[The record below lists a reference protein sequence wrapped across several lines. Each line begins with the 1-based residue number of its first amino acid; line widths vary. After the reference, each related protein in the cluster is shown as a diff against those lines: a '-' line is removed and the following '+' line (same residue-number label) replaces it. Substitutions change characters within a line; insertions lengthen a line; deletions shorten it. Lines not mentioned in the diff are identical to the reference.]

1 MRFLP
6 APAAALVA
14 IAASLALAPLAQA
27 AGTPAD
33 ALAPTGRWSANARG
47 QAPTP
52 PMGWNSWNA
61 FGPAIDET
69 KLMASAQALVDTGLA
84 AKGYRYV
91 DIDDGWWLKRRM
103 PDGRMLVRTAM
114 FPSAATPDGATSL
127 RPLTDRLHA
136 MGLKAGIYSDIGRN
150 SCSQV
155 FGGADAP
162 NLPEGTQAEREVGL
176 YGHIEQDIA
185 LYFQEWKFD
194 LIKVDGCGIRG
205 LGPDNPR
212 VKAGLYRP
220 LGPVIDFDELPRTDI
235 AEVRR
240 LYGTVADALARTRPA
255 GDYVFSLCLWGSAN
269 VRAWGKDLGNMSRT
283 SEDISPTWPRMLHN
297 LDTTARRALYAH
309 PGSWNDPDMLFIGKG
324 EFDAAHMTEARSH
337 LALWA
342 IENAPLLIGMDLREA
357 NADQIALLGWQA
369 AIAINQDPAGN
380 QAVLAHDSAEVQIY
394 VKTLA
399 DGTKAVALFNRSAA
413 PTHATLTAAHLK
425 MTGEIAT
432 TDLWTGKAS
441 RFANETTVPLAPH
454 ETVLLK
460 VAGARRLPDGIY
472 LSEMPGSVN
481 PAVDGVVQP
490 QPDPQVH
497 LGLSPWNDTRG
508 TGEHP
513 RYGGWGG
520 AAVDTGP
527 YGQEL
532 QAGHEKLDTG
542 IGILAGSRL
551 EVRNAG
557 HARFTA
563 RVGVDDAAWGNSG
576 AVTFLVY
583 GDGRLLARSVPLR
596 AGAALVPI
604 SADVRSVR
612 LIELVARP
620 AQASAA
626 PDPVVWGEAA
636 LRN

>member
-1 MRFLP
+1 MTKLPLASFLAVLACLTP
-6 APAAALVA
+6 GCHAAA
-14 IAASLALAPLAQA
+14 APD
-27 AGTPAD
+27 P
-33 ALAPTGRWSANARG
+33 LAPTGRWSANTRG
-47 QAPTP
+47 QAATP

-61 FGPAIDET
+61 FGAAVDET
-69 KLMASAQALVDTGLA
+69 KLMASARLLVDSGLA

-103 PDGRMLVRTAM
+103 PDGRMLVRTAN
-114 FPSAATPDGATSL
+114 FPSATTADGGTSL

-150 SCSQV
+150 TCSQV

-162 NLPEGTQAEREVGL
+162 NLPEGTQAERETGL
-176 YGHIEQDIA
+176 YGHVEQDIA
-185 LYFQEWKFD
+185 LYFREWNFD

-220 LGPVIDFDELPRTDI
+220 LGPVIDFDDLPRTDI

-240 LYGTVADALARTRPA
+240 LYGAVAQALARTRPA
-255 GDYVFSLCLWGSAN
+255 GDYVLSLCLWGSAD
-269 VRAWGKDLGNMSRT
+269 VRSWGKDIGNMSRT
-283 SEDISPTWPRMLHN
+283 SEDISPTWARMLHN

-324 EFDAAHMTEARSH
+324 EFDAAHMVEARSH

-342 IENAPLLIGMDLREA
+342 MLNAPLLIGMDLRQA
-357 NADQIALLGWQA
+357 TPDQIALLGWAQ
-369 AIAINQDPAGN
+369 AIALNQDRAGN
-380 QAVLAHDSAEVQIY
+380 QAVLAYDSAEVQIY

-399 DGTKAVALFNRSAA
+399 DGSKAVALLNRSDA
-413 PTHATLTAAHLK
+413 PTHATLTAEHAKL
-425 MTGEIAT
+425 TGTIAT
-432 TDLWTGKAS
+432 TDLWTGKTGS
-441 RFANETTVPLAPH
+441 FTGEITVPLGPH

-460 VAGARRLPDGIY
+460 LVGRHRLANGLY

-481 PAVDGVVQP
+481 PAIDGVVQP
-490 QPDPQVH
+490 QPDPLVH
-497 LGLSPWNDTRG
+497 RGLLPWNDTRG
-508 TGEHP
+508 VGEHP

-527 YGQEL
+527 YGQQL

-542 IGILAGSRL
+542 IGILAGSRM

-583 GDGRLLARSVPLR
+583 GDGRLLAQSAPMR
-596 AGAALVPI
+596 AGSALVPLV
-604 SADVRSVR
+604 ANVRGVK

-620 AQASAA
+620 AKASVA

-636 LRN
+636 LLN

>member
-1 MRFLP
+1 MTKLPLASFLAVLACLMP
-6 APAAALVA
+6 GCHAAA
-14 IAASLALAPLAQA
+14 APD
-27 AGTPAD
+27 P
-33 ALAPTGRWSANARG
+33 LAPTGRWSANTRG

-61 FGPAIDET
+61 FGAAVDET
-69 KLMASAQALVDTGLA
+69 KLMASARLLVDSGLA

-103 PDGRMLVRTAM
+103 PDGRMLVRTTN
-114 FPSAATPDGATSL
+114 FPSAATADGGTSL

-150 SCSQV
+150 NCSQV

-162 NLPEGTQAEREVGL
+162 NLPEGTQAERETGL
-176 YGHIEQDIA
+176 YGHVEQDIA
-185 LYFQEWKFD
+185 LYFREWNFD

-220 LGPVIDFDELPRTDI
+220 LGPVIDFDDLPRTDI

-240 LYGTVADALARTRPA
+240 LYGAVADALARTRPA
-255 GDYVFSLCLWGSAN
+255 GDYVLSLCLWGSAD
-269 VRAWGKDLGNMSRT
+269 VRSWGKDIGNMSRT
-283 SEDISPTWPRMLHN
+283 SEDISPTWARLLHN

-324 EFDAAHMTEARSH
+324 EFDAAHMVEARSH

-342 IENAPLLIGMDLREA
+342 MLNAPLLIGMDLRQA
-357 NADQIALLGWQA
+357 TPDQIALLGWSQ
-369 AIAINQDPAGN
+369 AIALNQDRAGN
-380 QAVLAHDSAEVQIY
+380 QAVLAYDSAEVQIY

-399 DGTKAVALFNRSAA
+399 DGTKAVALLNRSAA
-413 PTHATLTAAHLK
+413 PTHATLTAEHAKL
-425 MTGEIAT
+425 TGTIAT
-432 TDLWTGKAS
+432 TDLWTGKTGS
-441 RFANETTVPLAPH
+441 FTGETTVPLAPH

-460 VAGARRLPDGIY
+460 LLGRHRLANGLY

-490 QPDPQVH
+490 QPDPLVH
-497 LGLSPWNDTRG
+497 RGLLPWNDTRG
-508 TGEHP
+508 AGEHP

-520 AAVDTGP
+520 AAVDSGP
-527 YGQEL
+527 YGQQL

-542 IGILAGSRL
+542 IGILAGSRM

-583 GDGRLLARSVPLR
+583 GDGRLLAQSAPLR
-596 AGAALVPI
+596 AGHALVPLA
-604 SADVRSVR
+604 ADVRGVH

-620 AQASAA
+620 TTASVA

-636 LRN
+636 LLN